1 MSRPDIGFPP
11 IKIDSGENIH
21 IITGVSG
28 ELLKVDSEINIIG
41 NISKPF
47 PSSITSSTIVGEI
60 WIGAWVEREL
70 REARMA
76 ALDINDDWLDGGLKS
91 ELRSGNE
98 ILHPNSNIW
107 SQLLD
112 AEPMGISK
120 IGETL
125 CFSAKNKGIYRID
138 IDSNDIWRA
147 EQPQWNGIDENQD
160 IIIGFE
166 ETKEGLTVITQGGG
180 VAIYDKNGIL
190 IDKKLIKLPELI
202 TGFSYD
208 QKLGWFFKLNGK
220 CFATMDDIL
229 STPKVFKNKG
239 PVFHVISRGGSWL
252 WTGWRHDGSIT
263 EGLISIASRDDIGV
277 GIIGDNVLTND
288 GKWDK
293 IRI

>member
-91 ELRSGNE
+91 ELRSGNV

-138 IDSNDIWRA
+138 IDSNDINSKYITTDKFYA
-147 EQPQWNGIDENQD
+147 FTPHHQSHYDTAIEMFKSKPYIGNGTKTFRFECLKINPKSCSTHPHNTYIQLLSENGLLGFIPVLLVF
-160 IIIGFE
+160 IILCYILLKDFIFYYFKRIK
-166 ETKEGLTVITQGGG
+166 TINDANLCLIICFFVCYIIQG
-180 VAIYDKNGIL
+180 
-190 IDKKLIKLPELI
+190 
-202 TGFSYD
+202 
-208 QKLGWFFKLNGK
+208 
-220 CFATMDDIL
+220 
-229 STPKVFKNKG
+229 
-239 PVFHVISRGGSWL
+239 
-252 WTGWRHDGSIT
+252 
-263 EGLISIASRDDIGV
+263 IA
-277 GIIGDNVLTND
+277 
-288 GKWDK
+288 
-293 IRI
+293 

>member
-91 ELRSGNE
+91 ELRSGNV

-138 IDSNDIWRA
+138 IDLS
-147 EQPQWNGIDENQD
+147 
-160 IIIGFE
+160 
-166 ETKEGLTVITQGGG
+166 
-180 VAIYDKNGIL
+180 L
-190 IDKKLIKLPELI
+190 IHI
-202 TGFSYD
+202 
-208 QKLGWFFKLNGK
+208 
-220 CFATMDDIL
+220 
-229 STPKVFKNKG
+229 
-239 PVFHVISRGGSWL
+239 
-252 WTGWRHDGSIT
+252 
-263 EGLISIASRDDIGV
+263 
-277 GIIGDNVLTND
+277 
-288 GKWDK
+288 
-293 IRI
+293 